1 MSDKLINPCTIGRD
15 AVHCRLMFPGTCA
28 ACGFSRDEQR
38 RRHELLQRYGLSTAE
53 DGRQYL
59 DISRDRRASAAQ
71 KETDDDELLLCDPE
85 PGTDGPDTAAEC

>member
-28 ACGFSRDEQR
+28 SCGFSRDEQR

-59 DISRDRRASAAQ
+59 DISRERPTPAQ
-71 KETDDDELLLCDPE
+71 KETDDDELLLSDTE
-85 PGTDGPDTAAEC
+85 PGTDGPEA